1 MRYSVYTWNQS
12 LHAFRSDQLFTAL
25 STVEK
30 TSVWTIAF
38 PLLPVKTG
46 SDVILHGK
54 CSFFPCRAFQRFAGV
69 FESRVWLFVGN
80 TLFWHCFILQ
90 IVQNNIFVF
99 PAVYKF
105 LKNETMT
112 TLEINLLWLDFRTSL
127 HWQFWGTY
135 LSGDVPVVTL
145 DLMHTYYG
153 NVTITVVLM
162 YSNLKCSNTSL
173 QQVKIWR

>member
-1 MRYSVYTWNQS
+1 MHSDLISCSQHFLRWKKRQYEQS
-12 LHAFRSDQLFTAL
+12 HFHYYLWKPEVMSFFMGN
-25 STVEK
+25 V
-30 TSVWTIAF
+30 V
-38 PLLPVKTG
+38 
-46 SDVILHGK
+46 
-54 CSFFPCRAFQRFAGV
+54 FFPCRAFQRFAGV

>member
-1 MRYSVYTWNQS
+1 MQYSFYTWNQS
-12 LHAFRSDQLFTAL
+12 SHAFRSDQLFTAL
-25 STVEK
+25 SMVEK
-30 TSVWTIAF
+30 RQYEQSHFQYYLWKPEVMSFFMGSVV
-38 PLLPVKTG
+38 L
-46 SDVILHGK
+46 
-54 CSFFPCRAFQRFAGV
+54 FPCRAFQMFAGV
-69 FESRVWLFVGN
+69 FDFVGN

-127 HWQFWGTY
+127 HWQFWGTH
-135 LSGDVPVVTL
+135 LSRDVPVVTL
-145 DLMHTYYG
+145 DLMHTYYE
-153 NVTITVVLM
+153 NVNLTVVLM
-162 YSNLKCSNTSL
+162 YSKLKCSKMSL